1 MMKTQQ
7 NSKVTIRY
15 QLSLD
20 DGTEVENNADIEPL
34 VFIFG
39 DNTLTSGME
48 DALLDKQEGDSIS
61 VTLSPEQGYGYP
73 DENNLH
79 LMPVS
84 DFPETLNPEVNQVIA
99 FDGVDNEEV
108 MGTIIEL
115 KGDEVLVDFSHPLAG
130 RSLIF
135 KAEII
140 SVESSSTTLH

>member
-1 MMKTQQ
+1 MMKIQQ